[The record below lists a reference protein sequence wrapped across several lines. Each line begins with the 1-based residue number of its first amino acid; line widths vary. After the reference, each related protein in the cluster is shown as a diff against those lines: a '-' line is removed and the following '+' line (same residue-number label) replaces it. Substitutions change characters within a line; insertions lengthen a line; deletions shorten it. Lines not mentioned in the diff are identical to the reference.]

1 MNNKSNNNIISYTFF
16 FFFLSLF
23 IQNQAFCSIVISN
36 GLTHIHKVEAGQVVR
51 EFIEIQ
57 NAGFQNRAIRVY
69 QKDYS
74 FTHDGAVFYDKPN
87 TNQRS
92 NANWIDF
99 SPGYLELEPQQKS
112 VINYEITI
120 PEGQDLLGSYWS
132 VLMVEGI
139 ETIAPALPQSGLSVA
154 TIMRYAIQ
162 IATNIGDSG
171 ENNLEFI
178 EAKLE
183 KVDGQKVGSVALIN
197 NGERLLIP
205 EVSIELF
212 DKEGQSVGV
221 VKTAKKKI
229 YPGTSAR
236 FFLALEDI
244 PKGDY
249 EAVVLAD
256 CTETDV
262 SSPNFSGYFQ
272 NTLNFSGNI
281 SYQLNKKICWISI
294 EIRRKYAPSI

>member
-1 MNNKSNNNIISYTFF
+1 MKNKSNNNIISCTFF

-23 IQNQAFCSIVISN
+23 FQNQAFCSIVISN

-51 EFIEIQ
+51 GFVEIQ

-74 FTHDGAVFYDKPN
+74 FTHDGAVFYDNPN
-87 TNQRS
+87 TNERS

-139 ETIAPALPQSGLSVA
+139 ETTVPELPQSGLSVS

-183 KVDGQKVGSVALIN
+183 KIDGQKVGSIALIN
-197 NGERLLIP
+197 SGERLLIP

-236 FFLALEDI
+236 FFLALADI

-262 SSPNFSGYFQ
+262 FG
-272 NTLNFSGNI
+272 LNLSLSLGDD
-281 SYQLNKKICWISI
+281 
-294 EIRRKYAPSI
+294 

>member
-1 MNNKSNNNIISYTFF
+1 MNINLNNTKYTFA
-16 FFFLSLF
+16 FFLFSLF
-23 IQNQAFCSIVISN
+23 ISFQNKAFCSIVISN
-36 GLTHIHKVEAGQVVR
+36 GLTHIHKVEEGQLVR
-51 EFIEIQ
+51 GFIEIQ
-57 NAGFQNRAIRVY
+57 NAGFQKRAVRVY

-74 FTHDGAVFYDKPN
+74 FTHEGAVFYNEPN
-87 TNQRS
+87 TNERS

-99 SPGYLELEPQQKS
+99 SPSYMELDPHQKS

-120 PEGQDLLGSYWS
+120 PEGQELLGSYWS

-139 ETIAPALPQSGLSVA
+139 ESVKPELPQSGLNIS

-171 ENNLEFI
+171 ENNLEFV
-178 EAKLE
+178 EAKLDQI
-183 KVDGQKVGSVALIN
+183 DGQKVGSVALIN

-212 DKEGQSVGV
+212 DKEGQSVQV
-221 VKTAKKKI
+221 IKTAKKKI

-236 FFLALEDI
+236 FLLDLADL
-244 PKGDY
+244 PKGEY

-256 CTETDV
+256 CSEADV
-262 SSPNFSGYFQ
+262 FG
-272 NTLNFSGNI
+272 LNLSLSLGDD
-281 SYQLNKKICWISI
+281 
-294 EIRRKYAPSI
+294 